1 MQLNHLI
8 MNLVTGLAGHITA
21 GLLIKGRPQQ
31 FSLAA
36 DYGRLP
42 SEGF

>member
-1 MQLNHLI
+1 MA
-8 MNLVTGLAGHITA
+8 LVAGLAGHLTA
-21 GLLIKGRPQQ
+21 GLLTIGWPQQ